1 MKAGAAMPALDIMT
15 DSEKPCPDLDM
26 LLALD
31 PPPFALLRR
40 QGGDID
46 ILVGDMVSVECI
58 EELPIVQNQTARGSH
73 DLLVVVPYRQIRERG
88 FDCKD
93 DGAPLLAMRVL
104 AEGKITLAEA
114 LRRLP
119 SNDVTLLDGKFDIDD
134 ETYAETVRTVLTKE
148 IGMGSGANFVLKRS
162 FMANVAHYSPR
173 MALALFA
180 RLLTVEQG
188 AYWTFVVYTGKQTFI
203 GATPERHV
211 GLTGGTVSMNPI
223 SGTYRYPSSGPTL
236 EGTLDFLADRKET
249 DELFMVLDEEL
260 KMMARICSS
269 GGRVFGPHLRQMARL
284 AHTEYVLEGQSRL
297 DVREIL
303 RETLFAPTVTG
314 SPLENACRVIR
325 RYEPD
330 GRGYYSGVLA
340 LIGHDAA
347 GRQAMDS
354 AILIRTAEIS
364 ESGRLRVCAG
374 ATLVRHSDPYL
385 EAAET
390 SAKLEGLLCAF
401 GGKVQSG
408 QGAPRR
414 LGLQL
419 AHDPLVRR
427 ALDRRN
433 VNLAQ
438 FWLGRRSGN
447 EFIMPDLAG
456 KRVLVIDA
464 EDTFTA
470 MLRHQLSALGMVVT
484 VCRFDERPCLN
495 DHDVVI
501 LGPGPGDPRD
511 FDDQKIASLRAI
523 AMKLLYYRRPLLA
536 VCLGHQVVSGILG
549 LQLIRKQIPNQGAQ
563 YTIDY
568 FGVRKTVGFY
578 NTFVALADNDLLYSH
593 HAPGGVKVCRDDRTG
608 EVHALLGLNFCSTQF
623 HPESVLSPDG
633 LGILRDLLSS
643 LVHTEQVQ
651 LQHY

>member
-1 MKAGAAMPALDIMT
+1 MADG
-15 DSEKPCPDLDM
+15 EKPCPDLDV

-40 QGGDID
+40 QGGGID
-46 ILVGDMVSVECI
+46 ILVGDMVGVECI
-58 EELPIVQNQTARGSH
+58 EGLPIVQKPHPSRAH

-88 FDCKD
+88 FDYKD

-114 LRRLP
+114 LRKLP
-119 SNDVTLLDGKFDIDD
+119 SDDVTLLDGQFDIDD
-134 ETYAETVRTVLTKE
+134 ETYAETVRTVLNKE

-173 MALALFA
+173 IALALFA

-260 KMMARICSS
+260 KMMARICSN
-269 GGRVFGPHLRQMARL
+269 GGRVFGPHLREMARL
-284 AHTEYVLEGQSRL
+284 AHTEYVLEGHSRL

-314 SPLENACRVIR
+314 SPLESACRVIG
-325 RYEPD
+325 RYESD

-347 GRQAMDS
+347 GSQAMDS

-364 ESGRLRVCAG
+364 DSGRLRVSAG

-401 GGKVQSG
+401 GGKSQSG
-408 QGAPRR
+408 KGAPSR
-414 LGLQL
+414 LSLKL

-438 FWLGRRSGN
+438 FWLGGASRN
-447 EFIMPDLAG
+447 EFILPDLAG
-456 KRVLVIDA
+456 KRVLIIDA

-484 VCRFDERPCLN
+484 VCRFDEGPRLN

-511 FDDQKIASLRAI
+511 LGDRKIASLRAI
-523 AMKLLYYRRPLLA
+523 AIELVCDRRPLLG

-549 LQLIRKQIPNQGAQ
+549 LKLMRKQIPNQGAQ

-568 FGVRKTVGFY
+568 FGVPKTVGFY
-578 NTFVALADNDLLYSH
+578 NTFVALADNDMVYSH
-593 HAPGGVKVCRDDRTG
+593 YTPGGVKVCRDDCTG
-608 EVHALLGLNFCSTQF
+608 EVHALLGPNFCSTQF

-633 LGILRDLLSS
+633 MGILRDLLSS

-651 LQHY
+651 LQD

>member
-1 MKAGAAMPALDIMT
+1 MKAGTAIPVFNLMAEG
-15 DSEKPCPDLDM
+15 EKPCADLDV

-46 ILVGDMVSVECI
+46 ILVGDMVGVECI
-58 EELPIVQNQTARGSH
+58 EELPIVRKPSVPGAH
-73 DLLVVVPYRQIRERG
+73 ELLVVVPYRQIRERG
-88 FDCKD
+88 FDYKD

-114 LRRLP
+114 LRKLP
-119 SNDVTLLDGKFDIDD
+119 SDDVTLLDGQFDIED

-260 KMMARICSS
+260 KMMARICTS
-269 GGRVFGPHLRQMARL
+269 GGRVFGPHLREMARL

-314 SPLENACRVIR
+314 SPLESACRVIR
-325 RYEPD
+325 RYESD

-401 GGKVQSG
+401 GGKSQSG
-408 QGAPRR
+408 KGVPSR
-414 LGLQL
+414 LGLKL
-419 AHDPLVRR
+419 ARDPLVRR

-438 FWLGRRSGN
+438 FWLGRRSRN

-484 VCRFDERPCLN
+484 VCRFDEDPRLN

-511 FDDQKIASLRAI
+511 LGDRKIARLRAI
-523 AMKLLYYRRPLLA
+523 AIELLYDRRPLLA
-536 VCLGHQVVSGILG
+536 VCLGHQVLSGILG
-549 LQLIRKQIPNQGAQ
+549 LQLMRKQIPNQGAQ
-563 YTIDY
+563 HTIDY

-578 NTFVALADNDLLYSH
+578 NTFVALADNDLVYSH
-593 HAPGGVKVCRDDRTG
+593 YTPGGVKVCRDDRTG
-608 EVHALLGLNFCSTQF
+608 EVHVLLGLNFCSTQF

-633 LGILRDLLSS
+633 LGILRDLLRS
-643 LVHTEQVQ
+643 LVHTQQVQ
-651 LQHY
+651 LQH